1 MCEHGR
7 SCHGEEKCDTKKMLH
22 DEDIKRWKERKEE
35 KWKKKKNDNEPC
47 RTESIDLSFFE
58 ERNRFVKNHLIKI
71 F

>member
-1 MCEHGR
+1 MKRNEGR
-7 SCHGEEKCDTKKMLH
+7 KM
-22 DEDIKRWKERKEE
+22 
-35 KWKKKKNDNEPC
+35 KKKNDNEPC